1 MVRVYKY
8 RKEKANIEKGILVL
22 KSCHNCSRRS
32 HFWFQFFFQHMEVR
46 KRAQSTGSPAG
57 ALALWGGYSFVARL
71 SHLTIEHASLSR
83 RSTVPTPTRHLQHL
97 DAPYVFSIRYI
108 ESFWSSYPLTVS
120 PSVAIGHHLPPR
132 IAIAFSLLS
141 RVPNFSMSHSSIS
154 VIFPPNT
161 SRSSLCISHSPP
173 RLCEFYSLLLCLKG
187 TSVNLL
193 PPPLD
198 Y

>member
-1 MVRVYKY
+1 M
-8 RKEKANIEKGILVL
+8 
-22 KSCHNCSRRS
+22 
-32 HFWFQFFFQHMEVR
+32 
-46 KRAQSTGSPAG
+46 
-57 ALALWGGYSFVARL
+57 GGYSFVARL

-198 Y
+198 YRLAYPFFLAGPGPQHEIAVSAFSRSPLGRVDTFSFLYLSFNPLYISTSKY